1 MAQTLLIFVC
11 QIWCVGANQ
20 KPKSC
25 DKGKYLLRDKCE
37 PCPPPEIPE
46 SLKKQANNIKE
57 CVACNKFGE
66 CMEPKCEDG
75 WFPSWYGNWAAGSVW
90 CQEKDY
96 CPEGGC
102 GPESTCLSTHDG
114 GYVCHC
120 PPGLESFPRPN
131 KKCKTTTTTT
141 PPNMCN
147 IAQPDCGGSSK
158 CKSYAGS
165 NYYKCECAA
174 GSTV

>member
-1 MAQTLLIFVC
+1 MMTQTLLIIVC

-20 KPKSC
+20 KTKPC
-25 DKGKYLLRDKCE
+25 DKGKYLLRDTCVT
-37 PCPPPEIPE
+37 CPRPKIDNKMI
-46 SLKKQANNIKE
+46 LE

-66 CMEPKCEDG
+66 CMETKCKEG
-75 WFPSWYGNWAAGSVW
+75 FPSWLGDWAAGFAS
-90 CQEKDY
+90 CQKNNY
-96 CPEGGC
+96 CPEDGC
-102 GPESTCLSTHDG
+102 GWDSTCLSTHDG